1 MAEIVA
7 QAQTTVVTLPKIIH
21 GIENKGVY
29 SFTLEN
35 ANVSIANALRR
46 VILSD
51 IETVVFNTDDDNINI
66 LENTTRFHNEILKQR
81 LGCIP
86 IHIKDIDNI
95 ENILVELNKHNI
107 VVHESDLPNGKGF
120 SPLTWQILEGKNII
134 PVSIFEAS
142 IKVDSGKVYF
152 KDKILFNGTELVD
165 ELRVKQY
172 QITEKLIIK
181 FLKNIDNLPKL
192 KSTLYESYHRKRNPE
207 DSILD
212 VNKTIYEQFNL
223 LRTVDNERYPAFFIN
238 NGEQYIVKIYKKD
251 KNER

>member
-1 MAEIVA
+1 MFIQILVDNKNSWIMEYIPN
-7 QAQTTVVTLPKIIH
+7 LLKKIIDLGH
-21 GIENKGVY
+21 NVVLIHESKKVKKGD
-29 SFTLEN
+29 
-35 ANVSIANALRR
+35 
-46 VILSD
+46 ILFLLSCEQ
-51 IETVVFNTDDDNINI
+51 IFKN
-66 LENTTRFHNEILKQR
+66 L
-81 LGCIP
+81 
-86 IHIKDIDNI
+86 
-95 ENILVELNKHNI
+95 ELNKHNI